1 VIGLSVRFKLRALI
15 RLRLGV
21 DFFRLSVRFIFRLSF
36 ILGFQLGLGLGFGL
50 FFDLGLISG

>member
-1 VIGLSVRFKLRALI
+1 VLGLIKFRALI